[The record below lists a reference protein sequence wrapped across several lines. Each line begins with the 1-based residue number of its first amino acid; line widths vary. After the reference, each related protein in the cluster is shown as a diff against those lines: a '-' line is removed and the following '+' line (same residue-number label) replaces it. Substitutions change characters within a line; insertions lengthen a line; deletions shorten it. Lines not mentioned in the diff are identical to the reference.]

1 MSDRQRVTDRAPVR
15 VAVISQV
22 PPPVHGATL
31 MTERLLVSLAEMGHP
46 VRLID
51 RRFSRSVAEIGARSA
66 RKLFAVIG
74 LVLRT
79 VRTVLCWRPHA
90 TVFFATTRP
99 GSFVVDWALSEV
111 LRLSRGRVILYLH
124 SVGFADLEARGG
136 AWRWMVARLFSSPR
150 IEVVCLGASLT
161 SDVPARVP
169 RDRIVLIPNTP
180 VDLPTALPGESGA
193 REATNRTGS
202 AELPPETSVLYL
214 SNFIAGKGADVFA
227 RIVGMLHR
235 ELPSTAFLMAGNAGD
250 PAMAATVT
258 AELDA
263 QDARSRVELLGS
275 VSGAAKWGAIGS
287 ATCLAFTSELWE
299 AQPLTIIEAL
309 ACGVP
314 IVAFRAGGMRD
325 LIVDG
330 ENGFLV
336 EPGDIGAFA
345 ERVATLCSDPATRQR
360 MAEAARAS
368 FLERY
373 SALAFATAW
382 EACLAGGAR

>member
-1 MSDRQRVTDRAPVR
+1 MTDPHFPAGRARLR

-31 MTERLLVSLAEMGHP
+31 MTERLLVSLTEAGYP

-51 RRFSRSVAEIGARSA
+51 RRFSRSVAEIGAPSA
-66 RKLFAVIG
+66 RKLVAVIG

-79 VRTVLCWRPHA
+79 FRTVLCWRPRA
-90 TVFFATTRP
+90 TIFFATTRP
-99 GSFVVDWALSEV
+99 GSFVVDWILSEV

-124 SVGFADLEARGG
+124 SVGFADLEARSRV
-136 AWRWMVARLFSSPR
+136 WRWMVRRQFSASR
-150 IEVVCLGASLT
+150 VEVVCLGASLIA
-161 SDVPARVP
+161 DVPALVP

-180 VDLPTALPGESGA
+180 ADLPASLPA
-193 REATNRTGS
+193 VVS
-202 AELPPETSVLYL
+202 AGPRVLYL

-227 RIVGMLHR
+227 RVVGKLHT
-235 ELPSTAFLMAGNAGD
+235 ELPSATFRMAGNVGDARTAARVAG
-250 PAMAATVT
+250 
-258 AELDA
+258 ELDA
-263 QDARSRVELLGS
+263 QEARSRVELLGS
-275 VSGAAKWGAIGS
+275 VSGEAKWSVIGS

-309 ACGVP
+309 ASGVP
-314 IVAFRAGGMRD
+314 VVAFRAGGMRD

-336 EPGDIGAFA
+336 EPGDVDAFA
-345 ERVATLCSDPATRQR
+345 ECVRVLCSDPAMRQR

-368 FLERY
+368 FRERY
-373 SALAFATAW
+373 SARAFAAAW
-382 EACLAGGAR
+382 DARLAGGAR